1 MRLRDM
7 ELVVRVAETGSMTQ
21 AARQLHVTPAAVSGA
36 LQRVEEELGIRVFER
51 TTRSIHPTGEG
62 RLVIDGCRETVE
74 RWQQIVDEA
83 RTGHADLAGTVH
95 LAAPSDT
102 CYGIV
107 GDVVAELSAAHPE
120 LRFVLDISDAIQP
133 LHRDAIDLA
142 IRYGPLADSTLAA
155 RKLVELPP
163 ILVAAPSYLERAGA
177 PPAPASLGAHCLLT
191 LHTASRPTR
200 EWMLGPSDDALQTL
214 PVGSPL
220 CGDGYMVRQWA
231 RDGRGIA
238 LKSPLDVIEDLEEGR
253 LVRVLPGLRGPQQP
267 IHVVF
272 PSRRAQ
278 PARVRA
284 VDAAIAARIQ
294 QRAARCAPFVV

>member
-51 TTRSIHPTGEG
+51 TTRSIHPTDEG
-62 RLVIDGCRETVE
+62 QLVIDGCREMVE
-74 RWQQIVDEA
+74 RWQQIVDAA
-83 RTGHADLAGTVH
+83 RTGHADLSGTVN

-102 CYGIV
+102 CYGVV
-107 GDVVAELSAAHPE
+107 GDVVAELSQVHPE

-142 IRYGPLADSTLAA
+142 IRYGALADSTLAA
-155 RKLVELPP
+155 RKLTELPT
-163 ILVAAPSYLERAGA
+163 ILVAAPAYLRHAGA
-177 PPAPASLGAHCLLT
+177 PEEQGELDEHCLLT

-200 EWMLGPSDDALQTL
+200 EWTLGPSDDALQTL
-214 PVGSPL
+214 SVASPL

-238 LKSPLDVIEDLEEGR
+238 LKSPLDVIDDLESGR
-253 LVRVLPGLRGPQQP
+253 LVRVLPALRGPLQP

-272 PSRRAQ
+272 PSRRVQ
-278 PARVRA
+278 PARVRI
-284 VDAAIAARIQ
+284 VDAAITARIQ
-294 QRAARCAPFVV
+294 QRAERCAPFV